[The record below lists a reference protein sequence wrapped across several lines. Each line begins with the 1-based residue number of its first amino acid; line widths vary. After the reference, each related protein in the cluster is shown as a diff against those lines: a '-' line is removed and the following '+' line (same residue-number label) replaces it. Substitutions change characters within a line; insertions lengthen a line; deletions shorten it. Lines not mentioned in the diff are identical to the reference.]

1 VSSDT
6 SAPSSTAPCSTAPS
20 SASAAHDEPSGGAT
34 AAPPPET
41 TGQYVREAATT
52 GRHEPP
58 RERPNRLWTWFIAA
72 AVAAFCIALV
82 LGAMRLFVDVG
93 DVTDTPERT
102 VDAFLEALLDQR
114 DAEAAATWLCAD
126 KADSDLSEAVAAL
139 SFLDGPGD
147 FRWGEVEETGR
158 SVGAATVTAEIRVG
172 GGHDGAFSHP
182 ATWEFSLV
190 AEEGEP
196 QWLICGITA
205 E

>member
-1 VSSDT
+1 MSSDT
-6 SAPSSTAPCSTAPS
+6 SAPPSETAPRHET
-20 SASAAHDEPSGGAT
+20 DE
-34 AAPPPET
+34 AAPPSEIPAP
-41 TGQYVREAATT
+41 RPAH

-58 RERPNRLWTWFIAA
+58 RDKSNRLWTWVIAA
-72 AVAAFCIALV
+72 ASAAFCVALV
-82 LGAMRLFVDVG
+82 LGALRLFVDVG

-114 DAEAAATWLCAD
+114 DADAAATWLCAD
-126 KADSDLSEAVAAL
+126 KADRDLSEAVAAL
-139 SFLDGPGD
+139 SFTDGPGE
-147 FRWGEVEETGR
+147 FEWGAVEETGR

-172 GGHDGAFSHP
+172 GGDGALSAP
-182 ATWEFSLV
+182 TTWAFSLV

>member
-6 SAPSSTAPCSTAPS
+6 SAQPS
-20 SASAAHDEPSGGAT
+20 AT
-34 AAPPPET
+34 AGNAGSDQTGDANAPVPEIPKQHT
-41 TGQYVREAATT
+41 QTATMR

-58 RERPNRLWTWFIAA
+58 RDRSGRVWTWVTAAA
-72 AVAAFCIALV
+72 AVAFCVALV
-82 LGAMRLFVDVG
+82 LGAMRLYVG
-93 DVTDTPERT
+93 VNDVTDTPEHT

-114 DAEAAATWLCAD
+114 DAEAAAAWLCAD

-139 SFLDGPGD
+139 SFTDGPGE
-147 FRWGEVEETGR
+147 FKWSAVTETGR
-158 SVGAATVTAEIRVG
+158 SVGAATVEADIHIG
-172 GGHDGAFSHP
+172 DGGAFAEP
-182 ATWEFSLV
+182 TTWEFSLV